1 MHSRLLTAGAQDSR
15 ARDRIT
21 MSETAGAKAPRPI
34 KSAEKPVSLH
44 PLSFKQA
51 IVALLQVGPV
61 DTDAPSETAPET
73 APNAARRTARPG

>member
-1 MHSRLLTAGAQDSR
+1 M
-15 ARDRIT
+15 
-21 MSETAGAKAPRPI
+21 

-61 DTDAPSETAPET
+61 DTDAPSDPPSETGLQT
-73 APNAARRTARPG
+73 DGRD